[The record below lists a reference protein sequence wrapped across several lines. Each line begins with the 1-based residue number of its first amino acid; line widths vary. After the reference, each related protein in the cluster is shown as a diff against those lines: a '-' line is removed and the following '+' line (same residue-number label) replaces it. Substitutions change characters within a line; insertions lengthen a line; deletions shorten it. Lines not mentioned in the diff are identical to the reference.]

1 MRRLAVTVI
10 VTLLAGT
17 QAAPAEEA
25 TTTFTTPNGHVLTTP
40 DPATARVIDLDRAFL
55 RLELE
60 ASLEDFYAGVLARAE
75 GQDEAARQALYQT
88 AARELQRM
96 ILGAG
101 SYDGRNFD
109 KGVAHLQQAQQDLAR
124 RLGIQPAAPG
134 RPAYL
139 S

>member
-10 VTLLAGT
+10 VTLLTGT
-17 QAAPAEEA
+17 QVAAAEESA
-25 TTTFTTPNGHVLTTP
+25 TTFTTPNGHVLTTP

-60 ASLEDFYAGVLARAE
+60 ASLEDFYARILARAE
-75 GQDEAARQALYQT
+75 GQDEAARQALYRT
-88 AARELQRM
+88 AARELRRM
-96 ILGAG
+96 ILGSG
-101 SYDGRNFD
+101 SYDGQTFD

-124 RLGIQPAAPG
+124 RLGIEPAAPG